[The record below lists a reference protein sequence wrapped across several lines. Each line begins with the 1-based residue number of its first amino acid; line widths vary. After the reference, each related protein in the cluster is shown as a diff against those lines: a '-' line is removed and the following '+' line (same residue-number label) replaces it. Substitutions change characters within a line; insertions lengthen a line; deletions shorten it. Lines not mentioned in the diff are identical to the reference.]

1 MLVYIEPYASST
13 CELVSEMIEYQP
25 QGGEGVLTDLEA
37 SAMLAGITVDSKE
50 FSLRTGTRTFDAASY
65 LRSIGADTQVV
76 SELLKENIDNYL
88 QRSHLVSTIDMIE
101 PDMGSLSG

>member
-1 MLVYIEPYASST
+1 
-13 CELVSEMIEYQP
+13 MIEYQP

-76 SELLKENIDNYL
+76 SELLKENI
-88 QRSHLVSTIDMIE
+88 
-101 PDMGSLSG
+101 